1 MTKREPTH
9 GHRYLLG
16 GGLSVLVHVAL
27 VLGFPVAHASEA
39 AEPSAEAGLS
49 WLEFDAE
56 GGFTAL
62 EAAAAGTPSSA
73 PAADRLLAS
82 AASPRVA
89 RRAAPA
95 LEGGREAHEPTRL
108 GGQET
113 AQETAQVEAAPDSA
127 RATGAPAASSVSGAV
142 ASASATGG
150 SSAGSTPSATGAGP
164 ASSAGGGSASDAP
177 ASSPRLLSA
186 GNPCAGY
193 FPAGAN
199 AAHGR
204 VQVEVEVGPNG
215 RIESTRVMA
224 EQPLGEG
231 FGGAARACADRLLF
245 RPAHTVQGTP
255 TEGLARLL
263 LRFDR
268 T

>member
-1 MTKREPTH
+1 M
-9 GHRYLLG
+9 
-16 GGLSVLVHVAL
+16 LVHVAL

-49 WLEFDAE
+49 WLEFDGD

-62 EAAAAGTPSSA
+62 GREAPGAPDSSA
-73 PAADRLLAS
+73 A
-82 AASPRVA
+82 AASPRLRPRA
-89 RRAAPA
+89 ESPRALRRATPAAEVAGEA
-95 LEGGREAHEPTRL
+95 LE
-108 GGQET
+108 
-113 AQETAQVEAAPDSA
+113 
-127 RATGAPAASSVSGAV
+127 PAAMDNATHGAATSEALATAGV
-142 ASASATGG
+142 VGEATGG

-164 ASSAGGGSASDAP
+164 ASIAGGGSASDAP

-245 RPAHTVQGTP
+245 RPAHSVQGTP